1 MDILRYA
8 YEHSPA
14 ILQDV
19 AVTAAGAKVK
29 WLKHT
34 GRAYRDARLLFRE
47 MQSWTPEEIDHF
59 QRRELARLLRHGVG
73 RIPWF
78 NEHVPASFADAD
90 EIAPETFRSLFPLLD
105 KEDVRADMNRFSVP
119 EAERRSGR
127 ILGTSGTTGTPLWI
141 AVDTA
146 GMRKNSGFFRG
157 FLDLHGADD
166 GDKAAVF
173 AGQKICGGAE
183 QPRRVWRRC
192 PTMNSWLFSSY
203 HIAESTIDQY
213 IDALEQLRPAYI
225 DGYPTALA
233 PIASAIIERDRPLAA
248 KPKFITTSSEVLH
261 DWQREMIERAFGC
274 PVRNQYGSVEM
285 VATIYECP
293 HGALHANACYGFMEV
308 LDDHG
313 EEVEPGAWG
322 DLVATS
328 FINSHM
334 PLVRYQTGD
343 RVKLGDERCPCGCA
357 CLVIAEIGGRT
368 DDYLI
373 TSTGARVAAAAAL
386 VFKGVANIKQG
397 QLVQHTRTD
406 IEIHVVPAATYG
418 PEDEATL
425 VRNLTK
431 VTGTGVE
438 IRVVTTPAIERTGR
452 GKQQTVV
459 SHVTE

>member
-1 MDILRYA
+1 
-8 YEHSPA
+8 
-14 ILQDV
+14 
-19 AVTAAGAKVK
+19 
-29 WLKHT
+29 
-34 GRAYRDARLLFRE
+34 
-47 MQSWTPEEIDHF
+47 
-59 QRRELARLLRHGVG
+59 
-73 RIPWF
+73 
-78 NEHVPASFADAD
+78 
-90 EIAPETFRSLFPLLD
+90 
-105 KEDVRADMNRFSVP
+105 
-119 EAERRSGR
+119 
-127 ILGTSGTTGTPLWI
+127 
-141 AVDTA
+141 
-146 GMRKNSGFFRG
+146 
-157 FLDLHGADD
+157 
-166 GDKAAVF
+166 
-173 AGQKICGGAE
+173 
-183 QPRRVWRRC
+183 
-192 PTMNSWLFSSY
+192 
-203 HIAESTIDQY
+203 
-213 IDALEQLRPAYI
+213 
-225 DGYPTALA
+225 
-233 PIASAIIERDRPLAA
+233 
-248 KPKFITTSSEVLH
+248 
-261 DWQREMIERAFGC
+261 
-274 PVRNQYGSVEM
+274 
-285 VATIYECP
+285 
-293 HGALHANACYGFMEV
+293 
-308 LDDHG
+308 
-313 EEVEPGAWG
+313 VEPGAWG